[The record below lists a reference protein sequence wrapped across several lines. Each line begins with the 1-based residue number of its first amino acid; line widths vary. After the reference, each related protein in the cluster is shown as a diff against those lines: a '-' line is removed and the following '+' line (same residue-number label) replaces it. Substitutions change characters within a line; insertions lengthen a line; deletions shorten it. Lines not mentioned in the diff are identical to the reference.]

1 MIFASDRAAGTPIL
15 TPHIVGPRRPP
26 RKPAI
31 PARPAAARRSAPP
44 RITVPGIERT
54 IEIKIAAEW
63 GEWEQAFELVA
74 ASYRARGYEVDSTR
88 PFRFTPYHVL
98 PGTVI
103 LIAKHEDRVVA
114 TLSFVP
120 DTSLLGLP
128 MESIFADEIRALR
141 RQRRRLTEAISLADQ
156 GLTIRE
162 FVRVFQALIR
172 LGMQYHVRRGG
183 DTGVITVNPR
193 HRSFYQKVMGFAPL
207 GPCRSYPSVQ
217 DHPAEAYWLDLE
229 RMRAQAPE
237 MHREVF
243 GERLPDRALETPP
256 WSAERVRHFGHRSSQ
271 IDARR
276 VDELVRLIAH
286 LDSPPRWQENGDW
299 PDPPHP
305 VEWDATWTEG

>member
-1 MIFASDRAAGTPIL
+1 
-15 TPHIVGPRRPP
+15 
-26 RKPAI
+26 
-31 PARPAAARRSAPP
+31 
-44 RITVPGIERT
+44 
-54 IEIKIAAEW
+54 
-63 GEWEQAFELVA
+63 EWEQAFELVA
-74 ASYRARGYEVDSTR
+74 ASHRARGYEVDSTR
-88 PFRFTPYHVL
+88 PFRFTPYHIL

-114 TLSFVP
+114 NLSLVP

-172 LGMQYHVRRGG
+172 LGMQYHVRRGV
-183 DTGVITVNPR
+183 DTWLITVNPR
-193 HRSFYQKVMGFAPL
+193 HRGFYQKVMGFGPL

-271 IDARR
+271 IDARQ

-305 VEWDATWTEG
+305 VEWDAAWIEG